1 MTDSHSIPIS
11 QAILILKSQQI
22 WREAVCMKF
31 HLEVSDLTGLLE
43 DFALHCVTISED
55 YKPLRE
61 YKRHFI
67 NWLYTQKRYEN
78 NQQPSVNNRT
88 ASKEQ
93 RDAEFTSYVADILK
107 GSGDDCP
114 LW

>member
-1 MTDSHSIPIS
+1 MNDSIPVN

-22 WREAVCMKF
+22 WSEAVCMKF
-31 HLEVSDLTGLLE
+31 HIELSDLIGLLE
-43 DFALHCVTISED
+43 DFALHCVAINED

-61 YKRHFI
+61 YKRHFV

-78 NQQPSVNNRT
+78 QQPTINNRT

-93 RDAEFTSYVADILK
+93 RDAEFTSYVADMLK
-107 GSGDDCP
+107 DSGDDSP